1 MNEPQ
6 PSCPSW
12 RNPKLSNQKPTVGI
26 GTELP
31 QGTVVSINRG
41 SVTVEKNGKKSTLDF
56 AQVESVME
64 EPNDVSN

>member
-1 MNEPQ
+1 MTEQEPI
-6 PSCPSW
+6 
-12 RNPKLSNQKPTVGI
+12 VGI

-56 AQVESVME
+56 AQVETLLE
-64 EPNDVSN
+64 ESK

>member
-1 MNEPQ
+1 MTE
-6 PSCPSW
+6 
-12 RNPKLSNQKPTVGI
+12 QKPIVGI

-31 QGTVVSINRG
+31 QGTVVSINRD
-41 SVTVEKNGKKSTLDF
+41 SVTVEKNGKKFTLGF